1 MLNPAIGKLIEHY
14 DNRYKLVLT
23 VARSARK
30 IASIAETNRDIIT
43 EKPVSLAIDKLAA
56 EENL

>member
-1 MLNPAIGKLIEHY
+1 MLDPAIGKLIRHY

-23 VARSARK
+23 VAKSARK
-30 IASIAETNRDIIT
+30 ISQFAEENREIIT

>member
-1 MLNPAIGKLIEHY
+1 MLDPAIGKLIDSY

-23 VARSARK
+23 VAHSARRISCK
-30 IASIAETNRDIIT
+30 AEANREIVT

>member
-30 IASIAETNRDIIT
+30 IASIAETNSEIIT

>member
-1 MLNPAIGKLIEHY
+1 MLDPAIGKLIEHY

-30 IASIAETNRDIIT
+30 IASIAETNKEIIT

>member
-1 MLNPAIGKLIEHY
+1 MLDPAIGKLIEHY

-30 IASIAETNRDIIT
+30 IASVAETNKEIIT